1 MLGNHVDFFELY
13 DVRGNPIAP
22 GSGEKASAG
31 GLNLG
36 DALTNKIK
44 MALLE
49 KSTPELRLYGP
60 VDESMADYVR
70 QAIMFLESG
79 SKQPAIRVSI
89 TSNGGSVVAGMEIF
103 GLLSDY
109 EGGAHG
115 YVMGYAYSA
124 AAQYILQG
132 CLIRYAHRYSNLMCH
147 YVHMGLYVGENDLS
161 PKRAK
166 IVQARKGMKDFN
178 DQTTRILMQRSGR
191 TESEVRKFLC
201 QGHVKPAQE
210 FKDFG
215 LLDAV
220 YCTEVTKTIGPD
232 GNPRFVS
239 HTVLDKE

>member
-1 MLGNHVDFFELY
+1 MLSNHVDFFELY
-13 DVRGNPIAP
+13 DVKGNPISG
-22 GSGEKASAG
+22 GSGETAKAG
-31 GLNLG
+31 GLTLG
-36 DALTNKIK
+36 DALSNKIK

-60 VDESMADYVR
+60 VDEEMADYVR

-79 SKQPAIRVSI
+79 SKQPPIKVVI
-89 TSNGGSVVAGMEIF
+89 TSNGGSVIAGMEIF
-103 GLLSDY
+103 SLLSDY

-115 YVMGYAYSA
+115 YVTGYAYSA

-161 PKRAK
+161 PRRNKL
-166 IVQARKGMKDFN
+166 VQARKGMKDFN
-178 DQTTRILMQRSGR
+178 DQTVRILMQRTGR
-191 TESEVRKFLC
+191 TEAEVRKFLC

-220 YCTEVTKTIGPD
+220 YCSETVKTLAPD
-232 GNPRFVS
+232 GSYRFSS
-239 HTVLDKE
+239 HAVVDK